1 MSKRYLL
8 PLVLALALA
17 LVGAACGQDGGGD
30 QAQQPEDG
38 EETTEEPEISGDI
51 KMARANWDT
60 GYFQAEIYYQLLEEL
75 GYNVEHPSNNESGAQ
90 VFYTALQQGDL
101 DFWANGWFPL
111 HDEFVKDKDDVEKVG
126 TQVDNGAFQG
136 YLVDKATAEENDITS
151 LQQIAESDELKK
163 LFDFQGDDRAD
174 LVGCN
179 SGWGCHDTIEKHLK
193 ETGMNEDIEH
203 LSAEYSALVADAVG
217 RYERGDPI
225 LWYTWTP
232 NWTIAELVPGEDVV
246 WIESPTHPN
255 EQEPVPG
262 DQVPGGPEACVNDP
276 CDIGWQANDIRV
288 VANSNFLDE
297 NPAAEALFKEI
308 KLSVDRISQQNKK
321 MDEGE
326 DSREDIEKHAKNWI
340 QENQDKVDKWLQ
352 TARDAASGS

>member
-17 LVGAACGQDGGGD
+17 LVGAACGQDGDDQDDD
-30 QAQQPEDG
+30 QAAT
-38 EETTEEPEISGDI
+38 ETETATDEPEIGGDVE
-51 KMARANWDT
+51 MARANWDT

-75 GYNVEHPSNNESGAQ
+75 GYDVTHPSNNESAAQ
-90 VFYTALQQGDL
+90 VFYTSLGEGDL

-111 HDEFVKDKDDVEKVG
+111 HDEFVADQENLEKVG
-126 TQVDNGAFQG
+126 TQIDAGAFQG
-136 YLVDKATAEENDITS
+136 YLIDKPTAEEHDITS
-151 LQQIAESDELKK
+151 IEQIAEDDELKS

-179 SGWGCHDTIEKHLK
+179 SGWGCHDTIEEHLS
-193 ETGMNEDIEH
+193 EEGLEEDIEH

-217 RYERGDPI
+217 RYERGESI

-232 NWTIAELVPGEDVV
+232 NWTIAELVPGEDVL
-246 WIESPTHPN
+246 WIESSTHPD
-255 EQEPVPG
+255 EQEPVEG
-262 DQVPGGPEACVNDP
+262 DMVPGGPDACVNDP

-288 VANSNFLDE
+288 VANSDFLDE
-297 NPAAEALFKEI
+297 NPAAEALFEEI
-308 KLSVDRISQQNKK
+308 ELTVDEIADQNQR

-326 DSREDIEKHAKNWI
+326 DSREDIEQHATEWI
-340 QENQDKVDKWLQ
+340 EDNQDTVDDWLE
-352 TARDAASGS
+352 TAREAAE